1 MPKTFQVE
9 KLMDMKMDGKKKLFL
24 VKWKGYPAS
33 QNTWE
38 PVAHLGE
45 CKDMMAAFDKKE
57 EAAPP
62 KKRGRPPKAAEP
74 PAKKAK
80 TAPPKKE
87 KAAPPPKEEKKSI
100 LFDIKEIGAMLM
112 ASITGK
118 KPEKPAKAEKAKPP
132 PKEPK
137 KPKKEEGAVVEV
149 DKIVG
154 MRYRTKGGVQYCI
167 LWKDGSKSWE
177 KEDNVL
183 DDDLIDEYEQE
194 EQMKVY
200 GEASISVGTE
210 VEVKNVDEG
219 FANSW
224 SDAVVK
230 KKEKG
235 GKFTV
240 EYSGFVDDDGEG
252 MSESGLPRN
261 RLRVAPDGAPKGWA
275 PAIGEIVEI
284 NEDDCWWEARVLKEV
299 GKNKFEV
306 MFRVSDE
313 KKPMTL
319 SKKVRPCSWLQMS
332 K

>member
-74 PAKKAK
+74 PAK
-80 TAPPKKE
+80 
-87 KAAPPPKEEKKSI
+87 
-100 LFDIKEIGAMLM
+100 
-112 ASITGK
+112 
-118 KPEKPAKAEKAKPP
+118 KAKPP